1 MSFAFSNTVFS
12 PGTPNENVPN
22 PNFYYTLPMF
32 DKLNSP
38 TLNVVAGDTY
48 AIQFHVNASTFKS
61 TANNIVSSP
70 FVTFEYYNPNGLN
83 YSSLLLIQ
91 TPVWPY
97 LNTSPPPNYQNI
109 SLTDVS
115 LDFVA
120 PVSGPI
126 QFAIGLSTGRYPN
139 GGASSGSQPFTE
151 SGFYEYSD
159 FSVTDLALPATVPGP
174 IVGAGLPGLVLA
186 CGGLLGWWRRRR
198 KTATWAGNCSG
209 RPIRQDMSAAGRS

>member
-1 MSFAFSNTVFS
+1 MSTRFSAIIMTWLLVASPALGDSLSFDNWTIGFDSSDNHFASGPTITTRPHHRHARGNNSMSFAFSNTVFS
-12 PGTPNENVPN
+12 PGTSNVNVPN

-48 AIQFHVNASTFKS
+48 AIQFHVDASTFNS

-70 FVTFEYYNPNGLN
+70 SVTFEYYNPNDLN
-83 YSSLLLIQ
+83 PGGPRCGYCVLLLIQ

-115 LDFVA
+115 LDFVS

-126 QFAIGLSTGRYPN
+126 QFAIGLSTGR
-139 GGASSGSQPFTE
+139 
-151 SGFYEYSD
+151 
-159 FSVTDLALPATVPGP
+159 
-174 IVGAGLPGLVLA
+174 
-186 CGGLLGWWRRRR
+186 R
-198 KTATWAGNCSG
+198 
-209 RPIRQDMSAAGRS
+209 